1 MNLASVELSIRG
13 GGGGVRS
20 AFVCRDT
27 ILKKASYVKNYRSEG
42 GKSIHV

>member
-1 MNLASVELSIRG
+1 MNLASVELSIK

-27 ILKKASYVKNYRSEG
+27 ILKKASYVKSYRSEG